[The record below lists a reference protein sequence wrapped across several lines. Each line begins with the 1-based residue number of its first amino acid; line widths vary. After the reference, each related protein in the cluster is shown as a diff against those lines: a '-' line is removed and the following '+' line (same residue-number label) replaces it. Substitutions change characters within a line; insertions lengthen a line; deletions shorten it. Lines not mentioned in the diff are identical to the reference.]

1 MKLFFQFNPITRKR
15 LKRFR
20 RLRRAYAS
28 ALLLALITLLTL
40 SADLLC
46 NENPLYVRFNGRNL
60 FPALRFYPE
69 SVFLP
74 GGNPT
79 RPDYKK
85 LKSNPVFTQSPGNF
99 MIFAPIPYGPRE
111 TIDERTI
118 LAERDTTIILLPI
131 PRAGSMNITSTM
143 QVERELAAGFFFGR
157 DGEDIRGL
165 RIDSV
170 WSLSGELREALH
182 LRFENKPAPAFR
194 ESFTAPALPDL
205 PLELSLPDYSP
216 RATPPPTVRLTLR
229 TRDGPESRGTKVT
242 LDRRG
247 NPDARSEMLWN
258 TLDPDARAQ
267 LSDLAEA
274 SRLGP
279 IQPAEVNAGHHRY
292 HAVFDTAVSWPH
304 VPVRGHWLG
313 IDSAG
318 RDVLSRLLHGLR
330 VSLIF
335 SVLLVVTS
343 MSLGITIGAIQ
354 GYYGGLTDIL
364 TQRGIEIWSAIPFLY
379 VMILL
384 GSVYGA
390 SLWLL
395 LFCYAI
401 FNWIGISYYIR
412 GEFLRLRKQPF
423 VDAARVQGVSDAK
436 IIFRH
441 ILPNAI
447 TPVITFA
454 PFSLVGAVAALASLD
469 YLGFGLPA
477 LTPSIGQ
484 ILYQAQS
491 HRAAWWLILYP
502 SLTLFIVILLG
513 VFVGEG
519 VREAYDPRP
528 RSRLE

>member
-1 MKLFFQFNPITRKR
+1 MIFRFNPITRKR
-15 LKRFR
+15 LNRFR
-20 RLRRAYAS
+20 RLRRAHVS
-28 ALLLALITLLTL
+28 AWLLGAVTLVALGANLV
-40 SADLLC
+40 C
-46 NENPLYVRFNGRNL
+46 NENPLYARFDDRHL
-60 FPALRFYPE
+60 FPAWRFYPE
-69 SVFLP
+69 SMFLP

-79 RPDYKK
+79 VPNYKQLNK
-85 LKSNPVFTQSPGNF
+85 HPAFSENPRNF

-111 TIDERTI
+111 TIDEQSIRT
-118 LAERDTTIILLPI
+118 ERDTAIILLPI
-131 PRAGSMNITSTM
+131 PRAGNLDLTPDLR
-143 QVERELAAGFFFGR
+143 VARELAAGYFLGR
-157 DGEDIRGL
+157 EGEDLRGL
-165 RIDSV
+165 SLDQA
-170 WSLSGELREALH
+170 WSLPGGLREALRQ
-182 LRFENKPAPAFR
+182 RFANAAAPAIWLPF
-194 ESFTAPALPDL
+194 SAPTLPDL
-205 PLELSLPDYSP
+205 PLELSLSP
-216 RATPPPTVRLTLR
+216 FTPRPEPPATVRLTIRAAEGPAIRR
-229 TRDGPESRGTKVT
+229 TLIT
-242 LDRRG
+242 LDREG
-247 NPDARSEMLWN
+247 QPDARSRERWAS
-258 TLDPDARAQ
+258 LDPAAHAK
-267 LSDLAEA
+267 LLALVEA
-274 SRLGP
+274 SRAGAVDP
-279 IQPAEVNAGHHRY
+279 IEVRGGHFRY
-292 HAVFDTAVSWPH
+292 LAAIDTAVSWPH
-304 VPVRGHWLG
+304 PPIRGHWLG
-313 IDSAG
+313 MDSAG
-318 RDVLSRLLHGLR
+318 RDVFARLLHGLR
-330 VSLIF
+330 VSLVF

-343 MSLGITIGAIQ
+343 MSIGITVGAIQ
-354 GYYGGLTDIL
+354 GYYGGITDIL

-412 GEFLRLRKQPF
+412 GEFLRLRGQPF
-423 VDAARVQGVSDAK
+423 VDAAKVLGVRDTK

-454 PFSLVGAVAALASLD
+454 PFSLVGAIGALAALD

-484 ILYQAQS
+484 LLHQAQT
-491 HRAAWWLILYP
+491 HRTAWWLILYP